1 MAAWTD
7 THFKPK
13 PKKDME
19 ENNNTALATAPQG
32 SLLTAFSDLP
42 QMLQVADMLS
52 KSTLV
57 PERFRG
63 DQGSTLIALDMASRM
78 GVNPLMVLQNT
89 YVVYGQPSFSG
100 QFAIA
105 CLRNSRRYKEVR
117 FEYLNGKDYTGGMR
131 VVGVRADG
139 SPDDVG
145 TSITPELVA
154 SMGWMSKRDSMWQK
168 MPEQMYKY
176 RAASWFVKTC
186 CPDLLMGIPTSDE
199 LEDAGAPAGMRD
211 VTPAKPKA
219 RGMRASKAPAS
230 LAAADAE
237 PTPAADAVEVQAEP
251 AAAPEAPEDSG
262 ALDRLR
268 AAMKASGVG
277 IKALYGI
284 LDAAGI
290 SRPEIGAAPDEFAA
304 WAEKLLADKDA
315 VNVLEKNGV
324 HVNDGK
330 EA

>member
-1 MAAWTD
+1 
-7 THFKPK
+7 
-13 PKKDME
+13 
-19 ENNNTALATAPQG
+19 
-32 SLLTAFSDLP
+32 
-42 QMLQVADMLS
+42 MLS

-57 PERFRG
+57 PDRFRG

-105 CLRNSRRYKEVR
+105 CLRNSRRYKEIR

-237 PTPAADAVEVQAEP
+237 PAPAADAVEVQAEP
-251 AAAPEAPEDSG
+251 AAAPEAPEAPEAPADSG

-277 IKALYGI
+277 IKALYAI
-284 LDAAGI
+284 LDAAEI
-290 SRPEIGAAPDEFAA
+290 ARPEIGAAPDEFAA
-304 WAEKLLADKDA
+304 WAAELLASKDA